1 MSYSQ
6 RSTGDDSKPRGDVYA
21 EVKRLIKAGK
31 TDYSI
36 LQQLRTKYKD
46 EKMIQNI
53 FDAYKDR
60 LKFVTKK
67 ARRFRTLIVNKYAP
81 MQLSFDEIIKKAK
94 KYAKKYK
101 IEDDEFEMFLNLSM
115 KERSFGQGMW
125 ELPNTAMSKLLGY
138 EAAMA
143 VAEKLNVKETELDT
157 VNKILELYGRTKPLH
172 AQIVVQSLSYR
183 DCAAEAISGQLHT
196 VHHNVYSYV
205 HPIVAALFLPRI
217 KLLDE
222 QMLVANMGYIVDC
235 KYKGRPIMT
244 QPDYELY
251 WHLITD
257 PNDHVCSRTSAI
269 DDLNNRYNLQTRL
282 WDSVLNLRQG
292 KYYEENLTAF
302 LSAIDRCSSSI
313 YDAPDL
319 TYVRDEGTIMRRL
332 LSAFSIRPTMVS
344 TTRLYNVLGGTTYGF
359 AQVGSFAGATNI
371 TQITTVPIVTLRL
384 PLTVSQTSS
393 AAVSLEEALSQPQWF
408 VENQMIIPKA
418 QSIIHSRDVLF
429 FYVGRRF
436 QTVNVMRMGGP
447 ANFTTLPMTVAGWE
461 SLNKTVVNY
470 NYRMTIGNDVYQLRS
485 VVFVETSPTRKDL
498 IIGSSAGIVIPMK
511 VEEQRFEESYI
522 IYDPQGASEQFK
534 VPNTKDYTRN
544 QPITWVS
551 GTQNTADSE
560 SFYSRAST
568 RGTIFMYEKVTDN
581 PTTTFGL

>member
-6 RSTGDDSKPRGDVYA
+6 RNTGDDSARPKGDVYS

-36 LQQLRTKYKD
+36 LQQLKSKYKD

-81 MQLSFDEIIKKAK
+81 LQLSFDEIIRKAK
-94 KYAKKYK
+94 KYARKYK
-101 IEDDEFEMFLNLSM
+101 IADDEFEMFLNLSM
-115 KERSFGQGMW
+115 KERTFGHGLW
-125 ELPNTAMSKLLGY
+125 ELPNTEMSKLFGY

-143 VAEKLNVKETELDT
+143 ISEKLNVKETELDT

-172 AQIVVQSLSYR
+172 SQIIVQSLSYR
-183 DCAAEAISGQLHT
+183 DCAAEALSGTLHDAR
-196 VHHNVYSYV
+196 HNVYSYV

-217 KLLDE
+217 KVLDE
-222 QMLVANMGYIVDC
+222 QMLIANMGYIVDC

-244 QPDYELY
+244 QPDFELY

-257 PNDHVCSRTSAI
+257 PNDHACARTSAI
-269 DDLNNRYNLQTRL
+269 DDVFNRYNLQTRL

-292 KYYEENLTAF
+292 QYYNDQLTAF

-359 AQVGSFAGATNI
+359 ATGSLSASNI

-384 PLTVSQTSS
+384 PLSVRSNGVATVSL
-393 AAVSLEEALSQPQWF
+393 AEALSQPQWF
-408 VENQMIIPKA
+408 VGNKMIVPKA

-436 QTVNVMRMGGP
+436 QTVNVMRLGAP
-447 ANFTTLPMTVAGWE
+447 ANFTSLPMTVAGWE

-470 NYRMTIGNDVYQLRS
+470 NNRMTVGNDVYQLRS

-498 IIGSSAGIVIPMK
+498 IIGSSAGIVIPMS
-511 VEEQRFEESYI
+511 VEQQRYEETYI
-522 IYDPQGASEQFK
+522 IYDPQGASEHQK
-534 VPNTKDYTRN
+534 P
-544 QPITWVS
+544 
-551 GTQNTADSE
+551 
-560 SFYSRAST
+560 
-568 RGTIFMYEKVTDN
+568 TDHL
-581 PTTTFGL
+581 GRWLHQ